1 MEVTVR
7 PSLDAST
14 GFSLIELVV
23 VVALAGIL
31 LRLAVPPLRG
41 ALADQRAKTVA
52 YETMAALNLA
62 RSEAIKR
69 NTSVTLTATT
79 ATAATSSCD
88 GTQLWTL
95 AVGGTTLQSWCV
107 ASSVSISAGF
117 ANVTFRVDGRASAAT
132 TITVC
137 DNPASRRVKQRVIT
151 LDASGRPNL
160 TLGAACG
167 TAS

>member
-7 PSLDAST
+7 FRPRTSA
-14 GFSLIELVV
+14 GFTLLELVIV
-23 VVALAGIL
+23 IALIGIL

-69 NTSVTLTATT
+69 NTNVTLTATT
-79 ATAATSSCD
+79 ATATSSTCD

-95 AVGGTTLQSWCV
+95 AVGTTTLQSWCV
-107 ASSVSISAGF
+107 PATVSISAGF
-117 ANVTFRVDGRASAAT
+117 ANVTFKVDGRATAAT
-132 TITVC
+132 SITVC
-137 DNPASRRVKQRVIT
+137 DNPGSRRVKQRLIT

-160 TLGAACG
+160 NLGAACG
-167 TAS
+167 TAT